1 MAAYLLKDDPKWTTE
16 KIQKAMHSSKEQY
29 VTLKD
34 PVPVYI
40 AYLTAW
46 VDNKGKLNLRKDIY
60 NRDQRLA
67 DMLMLK

>member
-1 MAAYLLKDDPKWTTE
+1 MPSWTPE
-16 KIQKAMHSSKEQY
+16 KIDAAMKKGKEQY

-46 VDNKGKLNLRKDIY
+46 VDRDGSINFRDDIY
-60 NRDQRLA
+60 NRDGNLEK
-67 DMLMLK
+67 MILKNKN